1 MQEIFVKTEKA
12 FIADLP
18 RFVFEGKVEVAQS
31 ARETESALRY
41 LRGAGPLVG
50 IDTETRPSFHK
61 GETHKV
67 ALMQVSTDEV
77 CILFRL
83 CMTGLTPGLID
94 LLEDGN
100 IIKIGLSLKDDLL
113 MLRRRHNFTPRG
125 FLDLQTYAAEM
136 GIRDMSLQKLY
147 ANLFHKKIT
156 KRSRLTNWER
166 DVLTEE
172 QKRYAATDAYTCLQ
186 MYRRL
191 EELRRTGQYVLVE
204 SEPETPADSAGA

>member
-1 MQEIFVKTEKA
+1 M
-12 FIADLP
+12 
-18 RFVFEGKVEVAQS
+18 
-31 ARETESALRY
+31 
-41 LRGAGPLVG
+41 
-50 IDTETRPSFHK
+50 
-61 GETHKV
+61 
-67 ALMQVSTDEV
+67 STDEV
-77 CILFRL
+77 CVLFRL

-94 LLEDGN
+94 LLEDES

>member
-1 MQEIFVKTEKA
+1 MQEIFIQTEKA
-12 FIADLP
+12 FIAELP
-18 RFVFEGKVEVAQS
+18 RFVFEGKVVVAQS
-31 ARETESALRY
+31 ERETERALAY
-41 LRGAGPLVG
+41 LRGAATAVG
-50 IDTETRPSFHK
+50 IDTETRPSFRK
-61 GETHKV
+61 GEAHKV
-67 ALMQVSTDEV
+67 ALLQVSTEEV

-83 CMTGLTPGLID
+83 CMTGLTPGLVA
-94 LLEDGN
+94 LLEDASLA
-100 IIKIGLSLKDDLL
+100 KIGLSLKDDLL
-113 MLRRRHNFTPRG
+113 MLRRRHDFTPRG
-125 FLDLQTYAAEM
+125 FIDLQTYAAGM

-191 EELRRTGQYVLVE
+191 EELRRTGEYVLVE
-204 SEPETPADSAGA
+204 GTPAPAAESRLS